1 MSGRC
6 FSAKN
11 VRSRDQSSTPDQK
24 VLVASPGPWL
34 LTGGSGPLHCAPD
47 TTPCGRGQTAGP
59 RKLEFALVCGVPK
72 QLLTKWKYRPGLG
85 GEANPVT
92 ENLMNAPTSSSAGAE
107 KLLSSVEAEISRL
120 VEQKTRNPPAQIEA
134 DPESIKAAIARLTSN
149 SIDGLEGLMSE
160 LQQLQ
165 AFLKGEV
172 ERVRGEI
179 ESALAGVNIIIETI
193 APWKTISV
201 PTAAARAFRSGPAAS
216 AQSPR

>member
-1 MSGRC
+1 
-6 FSAKN
+6 
-11 VRSRDQSSTPDQK
+11 
-24 VLVASPGPWL
+24 
-34 LTGGSGPLHCAPD
+34 
-47 TTPCGRGQTAGP
+47 
-59 RKLEFALVCGVPK
+59 
-72 QLLTKWKYRPGLG
+72 
-85 GEANPVT
+85 
-92 ENLMNAPTSSSAGAE
+92 MNAPTSSSAGAE

-120 VEQKTRNPPAQIEA
+120 VEQQKTRNPPAQIEA
-134 DPESIKAAIARLTSN
+134 DPESIKAAIARLSSN

-201 PTAAARAFRSGPAAS
+201 PTAAARAFRAGPAAS